1 MSCTRILLG
10 LGAWGLGALVSLSAY
25 AQPSTYSLDYVQ
37 KAYVAYYGRP
47 ADPGGQNYWAAR
59 MDAEGGSLSAIIAEF
74 GNSAE
79 FNQRYGGLSYSALVT
94 KIYQQALG
102 RDPDSGGLAYYVGEL
117 QAGRR
122 TLQSITLDV
131 LNGATTPPDSTVV
144 SNKLEV
150 AANYTARV
158 AAGCAYGTEQDGVAV
173 LAGVTWNAATVYATK
188 AAIDSRC
195 RAPGSARLGTVI
207 EYYSPKLRHYFLTA
221 FADEAAALDT
231 GAGGNGWTRTGG
243 EFSVYKDAAP
253 GLKAVCRFSRTPG
266 TGPESHIYAADAAE
280 CAALKSQS
288 AWTYDGIAFYLAT
301 PVGGQCGNDWPVY
314 RSYYTNNVSDANH
327 RFTVDL
333 TAHVRMPKRRGDVLE
348 GIVMCAPVADAERE
362 ADVVRFLEQATLG
375 HTETLVQEVKAKG
388 IAAWL
393 DEQIPMNV
401 TRYTAIPFFDDPGGG
416 VCFNRD
422 PPPFVPETLCGSF
435 HRVPDRV
442 SNEFY
447 RQARTAPDQLR
458 LRMAHVWHQILV
470 AYVGSAY
477 GSAEFHQRLRDH
489 AFGTYEN
496 LLTKYAISP
505 QLGVFQNWVMN
516 VPEHDGIKP
525 NENFARELLQL
536 FTIGVSELNDDGTLK
551 VDANGQPKPTYG
563 QPDIENLARVLTGFS
578 FPTVPGDP
586 PAFYTRWNFLGDM
599 IPWDAYHDK
608 GAKSLLN
615 GRLVLP
621 PGGGADAE
629 FKAAIKMLLDHPNT
643 PPFISRQLIQKMVTS
658 SPTPGYVARVVAV
671 FKDNGQG
678 KRGDLAAV
686 TRAILLDAEARG
698 ARKIDIE
705 YGRLREPVLFATA
718 MLRALDI
725 ATDGNLLR
733 DAGIHTGQNLFFPAT
748 VFNYYP
754 ADYTLYDGAVPAPE
768 FAIFGSSDFIT
779 LSNQLMMRLL
789 YFGEPPS
796 WTVENAIGTTPPT
809 LTAFLPDAANADVL
823 VERMNRLFLHG
834 TMTAGTRKTVVNA
847 VNKIPAGDA
856 LRRVRMAINLTMMSI
871 QYLIQR

>member
-1 MSCTRILLG
+1 MLCAIV
-10 LGAWGLGALVSLSAY
+10 ALASFGVI
-25 AQPSTYSLDYVQ
+25 AQPSTYTLDYVQ

-47 ADPGGQNYWAAR
+47 ADPGGQAYWAR
-59 MDAEGGSLSAIIAEF
+59 QMDATGGSLGAIIDAF

-79 FNQRYGGLSYSALVT
+79 FNQRYGGLGYSALVT
-94 KIYQQALG
+94 LIYQQALG
-102 RDPDSGGLAYYVGEL
+102 RDPDPAGLAYYVGEL

-131 LNGATTPPDSTVV
+131 LNGATTAPDSTAVA
-144 SNKLEV
+144 NKLAL
-150 AANYTARV
+150 AAYHTTKV
-158 AAGCAYGTEQDGVAV
+158 AAGCAYGTEQDGVLLLSAV
-173 LAGVTWNAATVYATK
+173 TANAATMFATR
-188 AAIDSRC
+188 AQADSRC
-195 RAPGSARLGTVI
+195 RGAAGARLGTAV
-207 EYYSPKLRHYFLTA
+207 EYYNSKLKHYLMTA
-221 FADEAAALDT
+221 FADEAALLD
-231 GAGGNGWTRTGG
+231 AGPAASGWARTGG
-243 EFSVYKDAAP
+243 EFTVYLDPAP
-253 GLKAVCRFSRTPG
+253 GTQAVCRFSRTPG
-266 TGPESHIYAADAAE
+266 TGPFAHLFTASASE
-280 CAALKSQS
+280 CAALKMQP
-288 AWTYDGIAFYLAT
+288 AWTYDGVAFHLTT
-301 PVGGQCGNDWPVY
+301 PTGGQCAAGWPVY

-327 RFTVDL
+327 RLTVDL
-333 TAHVRMPKRRGDVLE
+333 TAHVRMATRRGDVLE
-348 GIVMCAPVADAERE
+348 GIAMCAQVTDAERE
-362 ADVVRFLEQATLG
+362 ADIVRFLEQATLG
-375 HTETLVQEVKAKG
+375 PTEALVQEVKAKG

-416 VCFNRD
+416 VCFNRE
-422 PPPFVPETLCGSF
+422 PPPYVPETLCGSF
-435 HRVPDRV
+435 HRTPDRV

-470 AYVGSAY
+470 ARADSAY
-477 GSAEFHQRLRDH
+477 GAAEFHQRLRDH

-525 NENFARELLQL
+525 NENFARELMQL

-551 VDANGQPKPTYG
+551 VDGNGQPRPTYG
-563 QPDIENLARVLTGFS
+563 QVDIENLARVLTGFS
-578 FPTVPGDP
+578 FPTVPGDV

-615 GRLVLP
+615 ARLVLP

-629 FKAAIKMLLDHPNT
+629 FKAAIKMLLGHPNL
-643 PPFISRQLIQKMVTS
+643 PPFISRQLIQKTVTS
-658 SPTPGYVARVVAV
+658 SPTPEYVARVVAV
-671 FKDNGQG
+671 FKDNGKG
-678 KRGDLAAV
+678 VRGDLAAV

-718 MLRALDI
+718 MLRALNI

-733 DAGIHTGQNLFFPAT
+733 DAGIHTGQSLFFPPT

-754 ADYTLYDGAVPAPE
+754 ADYTLYDGVVPAPE

-789 YFGEPPS
+789 YYGESPF
-796 WTVENAIGTTPPT
+796 WGVENAVGTTPPA
-809 LTAFLPDAANADVL
+809 LTAFLTDAANADAL

-834 TMTAGTRKTVVNA
+834 AMTPATRKTVVNA
-847 VNKIPAGDA
+847 VNKIPAGDP
-856 LRRVRMAINLTMMSI
+856 LRRIRMAINLTMMSI